1 VSWIDTGPWDQTRG
15 RELVRLLSDVY
26 RLQAEMQALMDNAQ
40 VPAELTPQPMRLGLM
55 WGELL
60 RTLLGR
66 RMLRG
71 FLRVVAADRP
81 ALAPGIAALDV
92 DDSAG
97 GNPVDPFEVR
107 LLPPG
112 RRTLIN
118 RADLR
123 IYLRRFIEEPWPVL
137 IVRGPPRCGKSYSYQ
152 LMQHVVGDHDDWRLV
167 KIDFS
172 RPSSGSTAVELM
184 AMLKRR
190 LNLNVPDRTSMTTAT
205 KFADELVDDLIGAY
219 HVDDRITRIL
229 VIDGLNRD
237 DLTKDVHD
245 FAARLAA
252 EVADKQLPR
261 TKLVL
266 TGYAGSLDPGLA
278 HVVLTEDVAGITDSH
293 IRLFFSELNGGLS
306 RPELDR
312 LVAEVMDGAP
322 GIEVVGDR
330 VRTLAL
336 SMIGGS

>member
-1 VSWIDTGPWDQTRG
+1 VSWIDTGPWDQIRG
-15 RELVRLLSDVY
+15 KELVRLLSDVY
-26 RLQAEMQALMDNAQ
+26 RLQAEMQMLMNNAR

-66 RMLRG
+66 RMLRA
-71 FLRVVAADRP
+71 FLREVVADRP
-81 ALAPGIAALDV
+81 ALATGIAALDI
-92 DDSAG
+92 DDSAS

-112 RRTLIN
+112 SRALID

-123 IYLRRFIEEPWPVL
+123 AHLRRFLEEPWPVL

-152 LMQHVVGDHDDWRLV
+152 LMQHVVGDRDDWRLV

-172 RPSSGSTAVELM
+172 RPSSGSTAMDLM

-219 HVDDRITRIL
+219 PVDDRVTRIL
-229 VIDGLNRD
+229 VLDGLNRD
-237 DLTKDVHD
+237 DLSKDVHD
-245 FAARLAA
+245 FTARLAA
-252 EVADKQLPR
+252 EVADRQLPR

-306 RPELDR
+306 RSELDR
-312 LVAEVMDGAP
+312 LVAEVMEGAP
-322 GIEVVGDR
+322 GIDVVGDR
-330 VRTLAL
+330 VRSRAL
-336 SMIGGS
+336 FMIDAS